1 MEKNGKMN
9 VVDFLMQ
16 MDAGKLAEVP
26 TKEVKVKSL
35 SEKAGRDITVTV
47 KALPGRKITELM
59 GLAMKDG
66 EVDVKKAFDANL
78 LTVTYGLVEPDVKNK
93 DLQEHFGAASP
104 KDLVEKIFN
113 GGEVVNLA
121 VEIKKLSGYNE
132 DNEETDEEIK
142 N

>member
-47 KALPGRKITELM
+47 KALPGRKVTELT
-59 GLAMKDG
+59 GLAVKDG
-66 EVDVKKAFDANL
+66 EVDVKRAFDANL
-78 LTVTYGLVEPDVKNK
+78 LIVTYGLVEPDAKNE

-104 KDLVEKIFN
+104 KDLVEKLFN
-113 GGEVVNLA
+113 GGEIVNLA
-121 VEIKKLSGYNE
+121 GEIRKLSGYDE
-132 DNEETDEEIK
+132 DEKTDEEIK